1 MGKGEMSGGGSRNKR
16 LFLVASSRRRRP
28 VGVYL
33 TRMFCVGRVGMTNAR
48 SSNIRIDPIID
59 PGASDIVPEILV
71 TLRGVDNE
79 WKGCRSIPL
88 PTAT

>member
-1 MGKGEMSGGGSRNKR
+1 
-16 LFLVASSRRRRP
+16 
-28 VGVYL
+28 
-33 TRMFCVGRVGMTNAR
+33 MFCVGRVGMTNAR

-79 WKGCRSIPL
+79 WKGFRSIPL